1 MSPVR
6 IGLISFKSL
15 ILSLLHVELGR
26 TGVVWMLII
35 AVFRILKS
43 IQTVVAFMVASLVM
57 WLTIYIYPK
66 L

>member
-6 IGLISFKSL
+6 TGLISFKSL

-26 TGVVWMLII
+26 IGVVWMLII
-35 AVFRILKS
+35 AVLHILKY

-57 WLTIYIYPK
+57 WLTIYIYIK